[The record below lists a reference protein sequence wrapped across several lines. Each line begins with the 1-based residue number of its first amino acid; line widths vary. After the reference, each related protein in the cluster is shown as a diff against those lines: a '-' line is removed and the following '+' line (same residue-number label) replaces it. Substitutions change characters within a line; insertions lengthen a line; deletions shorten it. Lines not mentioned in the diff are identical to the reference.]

1 MLPFGKY
8 FGQNPIKTLR
18 LNLGLKQNEF
28 AELLGKQLNKNLTK
42 KDISRW
48 ENCEHLPRNEVLI
61 IMANLGSL
69 NAQKFIQQVKDH
81 FETYNEIV
89 GRKRKYATNN

>member
-18 LNLGLKQNEF
+18 TKLNLKQDEF
-28 AELLGKQLNKNLTK
+28 AEVLGKELDKNLTK

-48 ENCEHLPRNEVLI
+48 ENCEHIPRNEVLI
-61 IMANLGSL
+61 TMANLGSL
-69 NAQKFIQQVKDH
+69 NAQKFIQQVKEH
-81 FETYNEIV
+81 YVTYNELI

>member
-18 LNLGLKQNEF
+18 LKLNLKQE
-28 AELLGKQLNKNLTK
+28 ELADVLGKELDKNLTK
-42 KDISRW
+42 KDICRW
-48 ENCEHLPRNEVLI
+48 ENCVHMPRNEVLI
-61 IMANLGSL
+61 TIARLGNL
-69 NAQKFIQQVKDH
+69 NPQKFIQEFKEH

-89 GRKRKYATNN
+89 GRRKVNEKNN